1 MSQPLDFLAGGGKTG
16 ALMRAHDW
24 SESPLGPPD
33 TWPQSL
39 RTVVGL
45 LLQSQFPMFVAWGP
59 DLGFLYNDPY
69 AEILGAKH
77 PRALGRR
84 FYDIWSEIWPDI
96 SPLID
101 AAMAGN
107 ATYHEDL
114 PLLMNRKGYD
124 EPTWFTFSYS
134 PVRDESGKVAG
145 IFCACFETTQKVLVE
160 RAMRESEG
168 RLRELNE
175 TLECRVTE
183 AIAERNILADIV
195 ERTNAFVQ
203 VMDLEYRWLAVNRAA
218 ADEFER
224 IFGTRPR
231 VGLRVFDLLADQPD
245 NQAAVTAVWS
255 RALAGEEFTAIEEFG
270 DPSRDRRFYEMR
282 FNTLRDRDGK
292 RIGAYQFVYDVTE
305 RLHDQERLRHA
316 EAALRQTQKMESI
329 AQLTGGVA
337 HDFNNLLSVFATGL
351 QLLERNVT
359 GEQRQRVFDGM
370 RRAVARG
377 TGLTRHLL
385 AFSRRTP
392 VNPESIDIASH
403 LKGMREMLDG
413 SLGGHIHIEMK
424 FGDEV
429 WPVEIDAGEMELAVL
444 NLCLNARDAVDGGG
458 TVTIAAENVVIE
470 EERGS
475 QKQCVKLSVTDTGG
489 GMPPDVL
496 SRAFE
501 QFFTTKDVG
510 KGSGLGLPQVYGFA
524 HQSGGQVTIDSEV
537 GVGTIVTLLLPRS
550 LQDPVESVRTADSS
564 GVPVPRS
571 DGARRGHVL
580 LVEDD
585 QEVSALTREMLNSLG
600 FAVTHV
606 TGAEA
611 ALGALANARAV
622 DAVLSDIMMPGGVS
636 GLELAREIS
645 RRHPTLPII
654 LTTGYVEAA
663 ARMKDGE
670 FHLLL
675 KPYSLEALAD
685 ALGVEVT

>member
-101 AAMAGN
+101 TAMAGH

-145 IFCACFETTQKVLVE
+145 IFCACSETTQKVLVE
-160 RAMRESEG
+160 RAMRESEA

-175 TLECRVTE
+175 TLEHRVTE

-203 VMDLEYRWLAVNRAA
+203 VVDLEYRWLAVNRAA

-329 AQLTGGVA
+329 GQLTGGVA

-351 QLLERNVT
+351 QLLERNVS

-392 VNPESIDIASH
+392 VNPESIDIANH

-444 NLCLNARDAVDGGG
+444 NLCLNARDAVAGGG

-501 QFFTTKDVG
+501 PFFTTKDVG

-685 ALGVEVT
+685 ALGVEVI